1 MARSSSS
8 YLFVHHHRKTPYQIA
23 LVQMSPMRLLAI
35 LLSRKCSVSSP
46 NPSLLKLQTNSPLKL
61 SFMDKFK
68 QISSRQGRERSSS
81 TSSFQERIFP
91 PQSLFV
97 RGDPHPVFKTGNI
110 YQYLNRLLS
119 YVKVRLGPVDATT
132 FIPKGVEVLDGV
144 ATSHVIVTNRSF
156 AN

>member
-1 MARSSSS
+1 GSVFIVIFICSPPSQDTVSNSISSDVSNATVS
-8 YLFVHHHRKTPYQIA
+8 YFTLKKMFSIISK
-23 LVQMSPMRLLAI
+23 SE
-35 LLSRKCSVSSP
+35 
-46 NPSLLKLQTNSPLKL
+46 SLKASNKQSFKL

-144 ATSHVIVTNRSF
+144 AT
-156 AN
+156 